1 MVNMWALIDFILEC
15 CIPTDW
21 QGSSCTIA
29 KEMIRTERK
38 YKSMEA
44 CSLIEPVMKVLKSVM
59 KGPTRQ
65 RVEIDQIQT

>member
-1 MVNMWALIDFILEC
+1 MVSMCALIDFILER

-21 QGSSCTIA
+21 QDSSCTIA

-38 YKSMEA
+38 YRSMGA

-59 KGPTRQ
+59 KGPTGQ
-65 RVEIDQIQT
+65 RVEID